1 MRKRLNL
8 TQSQLAQRFNKPRT
22 QAWVSTVEAGKV
34 SINIT
39 DLIEIAAIL
48 GATATDLIY
57 ANEGQ
62 ERPRTHSLN
71 SIIQEL
77 NQKSPLE
84 LPVYLQ
90 RQLSNPASEP
100 IDYQYSSKFSGYTI
114 LGDDGS
120 IESIHNQKIMVV
132 ERYYAEPLL
141 NITDLLSFSTELTP
155 HADLDTRASDRVIAK
170 LNKPYS
176 GLEIHPAIFNIDGSL
191 TTQIRGESPM
201 HLKKGSYEILGVPYM
216 IRAESCDVIVKQDI
230 QTIGDVDGSIDY
242 TRYMLQPFDVS
253 GSLSF
258 PLDQS
263 QAADSFAVFEKLYN
277 DAVLRRSEDGNL
289 RSKNEGGR
297 RLHVRYY
304 PGFSYTYLDILINSF
319 QLSVSQGD
327 VLKATVNMMGR
338 GRIPMDPSDAPTL
351 DATSDLAPVRAIQFN
366 DVEVVIV
373 PDGDIGGISEE
384 ISTEIVRSFE
394 VTINNNCEH
403 VYTLSSSLTPYDIIA
418 KKREITGSVTFA
430 GRQDDL
436 AVWAAEHEA
445 RAQSAVDL
453 VFRVKFG
460 P

>member
-1 MRKRLNL
+1 MG
-8 TQSQLAQRFNKPRT
+8 TD
-22 QAWVSTVEAGKV
+22 GK
-34 SINIT
+34 
-39 DLIEIAAIL
+39 
-48 GATATDLIY
+48 
-57 ANEGQ
+57 
-62 ERPRTHSLN
+62 SLN
-71 SIIQEL
+71 NPPNNII
-77 NQKSPLE
+77 
-84 LPVYLQ
+84 
-90 RQLSNPASEP
+90 PAR
-100 IDYQYSSKFSGYTI
+100 SGFT
-114 LGDDGS
+114 GA
-120 IESIHNQKIMVV
+120 V
-132 ERYYAEPLL
+132 A
-141 NITDLLSFSTELTP
+141 
-155 HADLDTRASDRVIAK
+155 
-170 LNKPYS
+170 
-176 GLEIHPAIFNIDGSL
+176 
-191 TTQIRGESPM
+191 
-201 HLKKGSYEILGVPYM
+201 YEILGVPYM

-418 KKREITGSVTFA
+418 KKREITGSITFA

-436 AVWAAEHEA
+436 ALWASEHET

-453 VFRVKFG
+453 VFRVKMDAATTIDLFRLKGVIAQIESAAITNDLVETSMNFRAFG
-460 P
+460 HQNFNFEAISGFNDTDNSANDGILPFGI